1 MEFDAALPLSARKSF
16 WRTGC
21 AVLRA
26 RFRYET
32 KTFKWVTLLLL
43 SLTVLSGIMF
53 WYAVSEE
60 ETYVV
65 IPFVG
70 FMATIAFLFG
80 ITPWFSAHEVHDTY
94 LVVRQGWYYRNRIDM
109 ADILAVKHVLEGPWA
124 YGVHFI
130 DGRTVYANGRTNHL
144 ILLELDKV
152 RHRDGKRRRMTRV
165 LFDTL
170 DNQGFLKAI
179 GKQYQAELEKLD

>member
-1 MEFDAALPLSARKSF
+1 MAFDAALPLSARKSF
-16 WRTGC
+16 WRTGRT
-21 AVLRA
+21 VLRA
-26 RFRYET
+26 KFRYET
-32 KTFKWVTLLLL
+32 KVFRWITLLLVGM
-43 SLTVLSGIMF
+43 TVLSGILF

-60 ETYVV
+60 ETYMLF
-65 IPFVG
+65 PFLA
-70 FMATIAFLFG
+70 FMATVTFLFG
-80 ITPWFSAHEVHDTY
+80 ITPWLTAHEVHDTY

-109 ADILAVKHVLEGPWA
+109 ADILAVKHVMEGPWA

-130 DGRTVYANGRTNHL
+130 DGHTAYANGRTNHL

-179 GKQYQAELEKLD
+179 GKQYQMELERLD